1 MPSLLLSVYFP
12 LFFPHTP
19 THPHTHNK
27 HFSVMWLV
35 ECKISSL
42 QLEENR
48 FYKISFSSR
57 GASKAWNGMA
67 KHGTAHLVLSL
78 NRPAVYLHG
87 PAALTSSQLSGLTTA
102 S

>member
-12 LFFPHTP
+12 LFFSHTP

-67 KHGTAHLVLSL
+67 KHGTARHIW
-78 NRPAVYLHG
+78 
-87 PAALTSSQLSGLTTA
+87 SSP
-102 S
+102 

>member
-12 LFFPHTP
+12 LCFFPH